1 MIGIEEYK
9 RIVSELMDE
18 LPAEFYK
25 DLNGGVVVS
34 EATVIP
40 DYARRN
46 DIFVLGQYQIYGGI
60 RQIVMFKGSFDRM
73 FPDADADE
81 ARRTLRGILRH
92 EFRHHLESL
101 GGVHNSTSLEAE
113 DARKKQAYLSRYR
126 DQPAGRDGLKVRRRR
141 RSKPA
146 AGKPGQPEEDLPGGK
161 RP

>member
-73 FPDADADE
+73 FPEADADE
-81 ARRTLRGILRH
+81 
-92 EFRHHLESL
+92 
-101 GGVHNSTSLEAE
+101 
-113 DARKKQAYLSRYR
+113 
-126 DQPAGRDGLKVRRRR
+126 VRRRR

-146 AGKPGQPEEDLPGGK
+146 AGKPDQPEEDLPGGK